1 MMKSPDLRS
10 WIFTLLIGGG
20 VLGISLI
27 VFVVSYLRLR
37 TP

>member
-1 MMKSPDLRS
+1 MMNRPDLRS

-27 VFVVSYLRLR
+27 VFVLSYLRLR
-37 TP
+37 AP